1 MMKVTDL
8 AQGVVFY
15 NSFVRNPNVDDFG
28 VLEIVKY
35 EFKNGKRCLNPEC
48 GGMFDKV
55 PLKYENA
62 VDLVITYKNSKG
74 KTMKASYFLDSF
86 EKHNDLVLLNKNNAE
101 HDFLQEFIL
110 SEFKDAIKIF
120 RNKLLDK
127 GYSLTNVID
136 TMQLTS
142 KFSENKNAKDLAN
155 KILNVY
161 NELMTNII
169 F

>member
-15 NSFVRNPNVDDFG
+15 NSFVTNPNVDDFG

-35 EFKNGKRCLNPEC
+35 EFKDGKRCLNPDC
-48 GGMFDKV
+48 GGMFDRV
-55 PLKYENA
+55 PLKYENT

-74 KTMKASYFLDSF
+74 KTMKASYWLDSF
-86 EKHNDLVLLNKNNAE
+86 ENHNNLVLLDKNNAE
-101 HDFLQEFIL
+101 HDFTQALIL
-110 SEFKDAIKIF
+110 SEFKDAIRSL

-127 GYSLTNVID
+127 GYSSTNVID

-142 KFSENKNAKDLAN
+142 KFSENEHAKDLAN
-155 KILNVY
+155 KILNLY
-161 NELMTNII
+161 HDII
-169 F
+169 TDCMF